1 MSKTPPAVVA
11 VFFTACLLSTCLL
24 SNGCGTGGTQ
34 SSLDDESLAALYAEL
49 SVAAAG
55 DSLKA
60 RTILDSLD
68 VTPEQFVA
76 AISEK
81 ADDLK
86 EWQAIHEAAI
96 RKIDLAALKEERQ
109 RGVTN
114 APLR

>member
-11 VFFTACLLSTCLL
+11 VFLTACLFSACLL
-24 SNGCGTGGTQ
+24 GGCGTGGTQ

-49 SVAAAG
+49 SVTAAG

-60 RTILDSLD
+60 RTVLDSID

-81 ADDLK
+81 ADNLK
-86 EWQAIHEAAI
+86 EWQAIHESAI

-109 RGVTN
+109 RGVTS